1 MAIKDFNLGANDAA
15 TLQPSPNDHY
25 SNMAAEKATKLA
37 VEKAK
42 KELAD
47 RLAAEAKKKAEQDA
61 KDLETAK
68 SDNAN
73 LKSRVKTLLNS
84 SEEIEKMQLEL
95 NSLRQALKEREKQ
108 LEGLSKPLDAINNL
122 DPDLHGRIVTIAVLV
137 PPFTTVDFGGDGGRR
152 AHGWTLDLN
161 NGNQHLRL
169 MKANPSD
176 RHSPWTIDCGGRY
189 LGYHGGSYSELL
201 HVKSRE
207 SGDDGHA
214 QEWYIGRIGKGWMFQ
229 NVRYGL
235 ALAIASPRE
244 VGDGKKVMVWNRY
257 PQDESQVFLLVIR

>member
-1 MAIKDFNLGANDAA
+1 MAIKDFKLGANDAT
-15 TLQPSPNDHY
+15 TLEPSPNDHY
-25 SNMAAEKATKLA
+25 SNIAAAKAAKLA
-37 VEKAK
+37 AEKAK

-73 LKSRVKTLLNS
+73 LKSRVQTLLS
-84 SEEIEKMQLEL
+84 SGEEIEKMQLEL

-108 LEGLSKPLDAINNL
+108 LEVLSKPLDAINNL
-122 DPDLHGRIVTIAVLV
+122 DPDLHGRIVTIAVSV
-137 PPFTTVDFGGDGGRR
+137 FPFTAVDFGGDGGRR

-176 RHSPWTIDCGGRY
+176 RHSPWTIDCGNRY
-189 LGYHGGSYSELL
+189 LGYHGGNYAELL
-201 HVKSRE
+201 HVKPRE

-214 QEWYIGRIGKGWMFQ
+214 QEWYIGRLGKGWMFQ
-229 NVRYGL
+229 NVRYGV
-235 ALAIASPRE
+235 ALAIAFPHE
-244 VGDGKKVMVWNRY
+244 VGDGKKVIVWNRN
-257 PQDESQVFLLVIR
+257 PHDESEVFFLVIR

>member
-1 MAIKDFNLGANDAA
+1 MAIKDFKLGANDAT
-15 TLQPSPNDHY
+15 TLEPSPNDHY
-25 SNMAAEKATKLA
+25 SNIAAAKAAKLA
-37 VEKAK
+37 AEKAK

-73 LKSRVKTLLNS
+73 LKSRVQTLLS
-84 SEEIEKMQLEL
+84 SGEEIEKMQLEL

-108 LEGLSKPLDAINNL
+108 LEVLSKPLDAINNL
-122 DPDLHGRIVTIAVLV
+122 DPDLHGRIVTIAVSV
-137 PPFTTVDFGGDGGRR
+137 FPFTAVDFGGGMISPSPALVLPRTTTNAVDPFTVDGGRR

-176 RHSPWTIDCGGRY
+176 RHSPWTIDCGNRY
-189 LGYHGGSYSELL
+189 LGYHGGNYAELL
-201 HVKSRE
+201 HVKPRE

-214 QEWYIGRIGKGWMFQ
+214 QEWYIGRLGKGWM
-229 NVRYGL
+229 
-235 ALAIASPRE
+235 
-244 VGDGKKVMVWNRY
+244 
-257 PQDESQVFLLVIR
+257 